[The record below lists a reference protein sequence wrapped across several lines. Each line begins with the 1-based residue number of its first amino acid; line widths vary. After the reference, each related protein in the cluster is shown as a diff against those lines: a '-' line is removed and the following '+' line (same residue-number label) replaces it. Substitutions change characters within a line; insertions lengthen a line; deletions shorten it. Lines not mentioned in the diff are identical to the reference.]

1 MVQRPNYDTA
11 RAEAGFR
18 WHAAHSQGA
27 LREVTG
33 IPIRDFNLHPEAC
46 IEAYKRGQPI
56 LDEMFGPDVAAVAL
70 ATPSV
75 SYGHVNGLGSELIF
89 PEDGEVGHTHIH
101 SSLEEG
107 IEALKRPVDWA
118 AAGMAP
124 YFLDFRRQMEAAFP
138 GRRVGLSWG
147 VEGPITTAWE
157 LRGSGFFTD
166 IFDQP
171 SLVREYLRL
180 VVESML
186 QFHRWRCADDG
197 AEVISP
203 IGAGMVDDIS
213 SNIPPRLFGELVVPY
228 WDAYYRGRT
237 TGRRS
242 AHVEDL
248 RPAQLPFLEDIGLAF
263 YDPSI
268 SHRLNPKIIRDSCRV
283 PFGWR
288 LGSFH
293 YLNLTVDDVRDFV
306 FQAVAD
312 GASSVF
318 TYTEGLLVHEP
329 QRTKVLAF
337 IEAAKTVERAF
348 GEGAVREDIAGFVSE
363 RGRAKFWDHWLE

>member
-1 MVQRPNYDTA
+1 MQRPNYDTA

-18 WHAAHSQGA
+18 WHVAHSQGA

-33 IPIRDFNLHPEAC
+33 IPIREFNLEPEAC
-46 IEAYKRGQPI
+46 IEAYRRGRPI
-56 LDEMFGPDVAAVAL
+56 LDEMFGPDVAPVGL
-70 ATPSV
+70 ATPAV

-89 PEDGEVGHTHIH
+89 PEGGEVAHTHIY

-107 IEALKRPVDWA
+107 IEALQRPVDFA
-118 AAGMAP
+118 TAGMAP
-124 YFLDFRRQMEAAFP
+124 FFLDFRRQMEAAFP
-138 GRRVGLSWG
+138 GQKIGLSYG
-147 VEGPITTAWE
+147 MEGPITTAWE

-171 SLVREYLRL
+171 DAVREFLRL
-180 VVESML
+180 VVESLL
-186 QFHRWRCADDG
+186 QFHRFRCSVDG
-197 AEVISP
+197 ADVINP
-203 IGAGMVDDIS
+203 DGAGMVDDIA
-213 SNIPPRLFGELVVPY
+213 SNIPPHLFSDLVVPY
-228 WDAYYRGRT
+228 WDAWYRGRT

-248 RPAQLPFLEDIGLAF
+248 RPAQLPFLEEIGLSF

-293 YLNLTVDDVRDFV
+293 YLNLTADDVRDFV

-312 GASSVF
+312 GACSVF
-318 TYTEGLLVHEP
+318 TYTETLLVHEP
-329 QRTKVLAF
+329 QRTKVFAF
-337 IEAAKTVERAF
+337 IEAAKQVEKAF
-348 GEGAVREDIAGFVSE
+348 QEGAGREDIARLVSD